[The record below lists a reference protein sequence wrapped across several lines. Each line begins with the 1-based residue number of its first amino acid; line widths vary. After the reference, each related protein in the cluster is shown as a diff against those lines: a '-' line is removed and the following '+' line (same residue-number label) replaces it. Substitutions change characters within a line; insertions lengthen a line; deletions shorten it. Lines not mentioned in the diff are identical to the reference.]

1 MSWFIL
7 RGQVTPK
14 MLASLADLAR
24 TEEGREAVISADL
37 LPQLLN
43 RVGADSGE
51 EMALQACRH
60 HHRHHHLRKH
70 NHHHHCLA
78 GLSPRRQPV
87 FRLALWQS
95 AGRGGWPLEVE
106 EVVVVVVHYL
116 NYQVKKISGCSPMP
130 CLVCLLLLA
139 SFGRCRVLSS
149 FSSPSL
155 SP

>member
-7 RGQVTPK
+7 RGQVSPK

-60 HHRHHHLRKH
+60 HHCQHYHHHHHLRNH
-70 NHHHHCLA
+70 YHHHHHLA
-78 GLSPRRQPV
+78 GLPSRRQPV

-95 AGRGGWPLEVE
+95 AGRGGWPLEVVV
-106 EVVVVVVHYL
+106 EVVIPVSRAPNRYAEVLLGQCSCPHRADSWALFAQTLVIKYL
-116 NYQVKKISGCSPMP
+116 W
-130 CLVCLLLLA
+130 
-139 SFGRCRVLSS
+139 
-149 FSSPSL
+149 
-155 SP
+155 